1 MKQLKKLILPLLVA
15 LFVSST
21 GLYAAFAESSVKSVS
36 YTVENVTSGISDEN
50 VTVTDLNGNE
60 VNLAAG
66 PHGGTGAK
74 SVFTDGVISSTQ
86 TAMLVDGD
94 GKGVIGYITV
104 DAGAVYTVNRVLIDI
119 VHDWGANDF
128 TLELSETSD
137 FENSRVVFSNKQ
149 GNATTADKS
158 YNTSGTLMNVPYQ
171 GLTFNFS
178 PVRARYIRVTGNTV
192 GNGAEQGYTCIGE
205 IQMYA
210 ITSGAPVWAN
220 AVSGRYNA
228 FELAFGS
235 ESENAKIYYSL
246 DGSAPNKNSTEYTGP
261 IVLEKGEYRFRA
273 VSYENGVYGY
283 PFDFDYTVS
292 GTLFHSVNAAYNK
305 TVTAYALDGS
315 EVTVGEL
322 NGSSDIQSLTNGNKG
337 LFDAFTFDKLAF
349 VQVDLGESVWTDTV
363 YLNLWNDWVFRE
375 ILIQISET
383 EDFSSYTTLV
393 NTGNY
398 GHLDNSWTCGA
409 YSVSPAF
416 NEGEWKQHTADG
428 WTFTFA
434 PVKGRYVRATNQNG
448 NGAGYFSV
456 FTEMEVWTCEAPEA
470 TEYEIGVNIAR
481 GKTVTAY
488 GLDGSVATPATLN
501 GSDNIQSLTN
511 GDKGLFDAFTFDK
524 LAFVQVDL
532 GESVWTDTVYLNLW
546 NDWVFRQI
554 VIQISDDENFEN
566 YTTLVNTGNY
576 GNLDNA
582 WVSGEYSVSP
592 EFNEGEWK
600 QHSADGWTFTF
611 APVKGRYVRATNQN
625 GNGAGYFSVFTE
637 MEVWTCEAPETTEY
651 EIGVNIAGGKTV
663 TAYGLDGSEISV
675 LDLNGGGT
683 LGAVVDGTK
692 GLFNSIQLEGL
703 GWIQVDFGVSAWINR
718 VDLTLWHDW
727 VFREITVQ
735 VSDTEDFSTFTT
747 ILCTGNNGHTDN
759 A

>member
-86 TAMLVDGD
+86 TAMLVDGE

-228 FELAFGS
+228 FELAFGT
-235 ESENAKIYYSL
+235 ESENAKIYYTL

-292 GTLFHSVNAAYNK
+292 GSIFNSVN
-305 TVTAYALDGS
+305 VAL
-315 EVTVGEL
+315 
-322 NGSSDIQSLTNGNKG
+322 
-337 LFDAFTFDKLAF
+337 
-349 VQVDLGESVWTDTV
+349 
-363 YLNLWNDWVFRE
+363 R
-375 ILIQISET
+375 
-383 EDFSSYTTLV
+383 
-393 NTGNY
+393 
-398 GHLDNSWTCGA
+398 
-409 YSVSPAF
+409 
-416 NEGEWKQHTADG
+416 
-428 WTFTFA
+428 
-434 PVKGRYVRATNQNG
+434 
-448 NGAGYFSV
+448 
-456 FTEMEVWTCEAPEA
+456 
-470 TEYEIGVNIAR
+470 
-481 GKTVTAY
+481 KTVTAY

-546 NDWVFRQI
+546 NNWVFRQI

-576 GNLDNA
+576 GNLDTA

-637 MEVWTCEAPETTEY
+637 MEVWTCEAPEATEY
-651 EIGVNIAGGKTV
+651 EIGVNIARGKTV

-735 VSDTEDFSTFTT
+735 ISDTEDFSTFTT

-759 A
+759 AWVGGEYTATP